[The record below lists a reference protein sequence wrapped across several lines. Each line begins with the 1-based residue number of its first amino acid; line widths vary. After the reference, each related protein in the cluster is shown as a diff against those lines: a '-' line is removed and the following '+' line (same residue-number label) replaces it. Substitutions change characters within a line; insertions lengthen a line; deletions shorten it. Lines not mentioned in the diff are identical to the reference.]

1 MNQSSLTQKYFI
13 DTYHVDMEHE
23 ANLRQQEVQQGNN
36 RLMEIIK
43 EDMKG
48 NKFLMEG
55 HNNVNFSVNRYGKFG
70 ELSVQMKC

>member
-1 MNQSSLTQKYFI
+1 
-13 DTYHVDMEHE
+13 MEHE

-43 EDMKG
+43 EDMKE